1 MSYQSHLVVVDC
13 DARMKAIDVGRA
25 RRMLEKADLFIDSCF
40 LDEMRK
46 ATEGALDEGLA
57 TAAIEIP
64 KDRCWFSGNHLNVDS
79 LAIIASMI
87 QGKLSGY
94 FVGEDGSLYG
104 GFVVADGQLVKCDV
118 NVTLTPKEA
127 G

>member
-1 MSYQSHLVVVDC
+1 
-13 DARMKAIDVGRA
+13 MKAIDVGRA

-40 LDEMRK
+40 LDEMKK
-46 ATEGALDEGLA
+46 AADATIDEGLVEA
-57 TAAIEIP
+57 KIEIP
-64 KDRCWFSGNHLNVDS
+64 KDRCWLQGNHLNAS
-79 LAIIASMI
+79 TLQLIASLI

-104 GFVVADGQLVKCDV
+104 GFVILDGKLAHCDV
-118 NVTLTPKEA
+118 KVTLTPKEA